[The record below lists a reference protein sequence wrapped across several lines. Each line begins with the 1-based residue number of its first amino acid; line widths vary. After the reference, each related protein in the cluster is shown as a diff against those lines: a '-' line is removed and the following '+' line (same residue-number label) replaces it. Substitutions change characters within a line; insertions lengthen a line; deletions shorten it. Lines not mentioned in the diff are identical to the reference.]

1 MERHPVPHTPPLIL
15 QLDENASAMLD
26 LLVEL
31 GHLDEK
37 LLAAVNDHLLDLKIP
52 DGKVSADDVRRV
64 VAELVFDQMDTME
77 NDFRLVLESEW
88 GMLFH

>member
-1 MERHPVPHTPPLIL
+1 MERPPVPYLQPLIL

-37 LLAAVNDHLLDLKIP
+37 LLADVNDRLLDLKIP

-77 NDFRLVLESEW
+77 PEFRLMLESEW

>member
-1 MERHPVPHTPPLIL
+1 MPYLQPLIL

-37 LLAAVNDHLLDLKIP
+37 LLADVNDRLLDLKIP

-77 NDFRLVLESEW
+77 PEFRMMLESEW

>member
-1 MERHPVPHTPPLIL
+1 MERSPVPYLQPLIL

-37 LLAAVNDHLLDLKIP
+37 LLADVNDRLLDLKIP
-52 DGKVSADDVRRV
+52 DGKISADDVRRV

-77 NDFRLVLESEW
+77 PEFRMMLESEW